1 MRTRA
6 VGSTLAITV
15 LAMSCLL
22 ATIQSAT
29 AAATFTVRTFK
40 AGNGHGQITS
50 DLPGIACG
58 TTCEW
63 DFDTPVTLTATPS
76 ANSTFVGWEGDCGG
90 SGTCLVTDTSSVTAR
105 FVLINRPDAWIKL
118 CGLSTWCT
126 INGLPHPWKGKNIY
140 NATGRRQK
148 VSVRMEDGEGV
159 RFWMTFEND
168 GVVDDTYT
176 IQGCKG
182 TRRFK
187 VNKVTIGFTKGPKA
201 GTQLIN
207 EQFKNG
213 TATFDVGP
221 ASSGQKIE
229 LTLNII
235 APTTAEGVTYRCP
248 VTVTSQN
255 DPTMTDTILA
265 RMTTY

>member
-1 MRTRA
+1 MGRRA
-6 VGSTLAITV
+6 RRSLVAVAVLSSVLMALQPAFATV
-15 LAMSCLL
+15 TPFSLQTSV
-22 ATIQSAT
+22 I
-29 AAATFTVRTFK
+29 
-40 AGNGHGQITS
+40 GNGHGQIES
-50 DLPGIACG
+50 VPAGISCG
-58 TTCEW
+58 TTCQW
-63 DFDTPVTLTATPS
+63 NFDTPVILSATPGPD
-76 ANSTFVGWEGDCGG
+76 STFLGWEGAC
-90 SGTCLVTDTSSVTAR
+90 SGTGTCEVSSTSSVTAR
-105 FVLINRPDAWIKL
+105 FALTNRPDAWIKL

-126 INGLPHPWKGKNIY
+126 INGLPHPWKGQNVY
-140 NATGRRQK
+140 NTTGRQQK
-148 VSVRMEDGEGV
+148 VAVKMEDGEGV

-168 GVVDDTYT
+168 GVVADTYT
-176 IQGCKG
+176 IKGCTG
-182 TRRFK
+182 TRQFK

-235 APTTAEGVTYRCP
+235 APTTAEGVSYRCP
-248 VTVTSQN
+248 ITVTSQN
-255 DPTMTDTILA
+255 DPAMVDTILA